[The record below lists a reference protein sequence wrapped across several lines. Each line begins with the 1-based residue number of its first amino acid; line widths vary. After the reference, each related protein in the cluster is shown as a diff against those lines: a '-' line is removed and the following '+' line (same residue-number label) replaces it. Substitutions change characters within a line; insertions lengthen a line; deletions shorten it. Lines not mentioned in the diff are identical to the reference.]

1 MQIAI
6 SNENIDHCFQT
17 FFYEKLFKLQ
27 TVAKSYKLN
36 FSQFKYRDL
45 ARQQRRINRLF
56 KNWHKSRSLAFSV
69 HDLIDKTILSA
80 FYVKQILKQKV
91 LMSDDLKQ
99 LRLLFKQRNSF
110 VNLTRDEFHFLQ
122 LNVFRIVVLETL
134 TAHLIDN
141 IAKKFCSRCCNDKE
155 QFFDCVVIT
164 SETEFSF
171 FDDKCTNCVLIDFQ
185 CSLRDISEK
194 T

>member
-1 MQIAI
+1 M
-6 SNENIDHCFQT
+6 
-17 FFYEKLFKLQ
+17 FKLQ
-27 TVAKSYKLN
+27 TAAKSYKLN
-36 FSQFKYRDL
+36 FNQFKYRDF
-45 ARQQRRINRLF
+45 ARQQRRVNRLF
-56 KNWHKSRSLAFSV
+56 KDWHRFRFLTFSV
-69 HDLIDKTILSA
+69 HDLIDKTVLSA
-80 FYVKQILKQKV
+80 FYVKQTLKQKV
-91 LMSDDLKQ
+91 LLSDDLKQ